1 MECPFC
7 AETIKDEA
15 IACRHCSRDLRVVR
29 PTLLEIDDIVA
40 DLDRLRR
47 DLDRVNV
54 RLECYNNPLRFYGT
68 HAVLYVLIPSALLVI
83 AHVLVT
89 ITFNLSPIPLRL
101 ASIAIPLLFGLIA
114 FPLHRVSALSAF
126 LLGIAAASLSIQA
139 MLTVTGV
146 HDRIPILPEVWVEW
160 REVLE
165 YGASILLAFLS
176 GNILGVLIFQVLPR
190 LLARGGKPNAIA
202 FGVARFLGHHVG
214 EEQLRRRARLI
225 QGLMQTFGPLVGVA
239 VTAAGSA
246 YAGLRG
252 LLG

>member
-15 IACRHCSRDLRVVR
+15 IACKHCSRDLRVVR
-29 PTLLEIDDIVA
+29 PTLREIDDIVA

-54 RLECYNNPLRFYGT
+54 RLERYKNPLRYFGT
-68 HAVLYVLIPSALLVI
+68 HAVLYVLIPSLLLTV

-89 ITFNLSPIPLRL
+89 ITFNLSPIPLRI
-101 ASIAIPLLFGLIA
+101 ASIVIPLLFGFVA
-114 FPLHRVSALSAF
+114 YPLHRVSAVGAFVLAF
-126 LLGIAAASLSIQA
+126 LAASVSILS
-139 MLTVTGV
+139 MLTVTGI
-146 HDRIPILPEVWVEW
+146 HDRVPILPAVWIEW
-160 REVLE
+160 REVFE
-165 YGASILLAFLS
+165 YGASILLAFVS

-190 LLARGGKPNAIA
+190 VLAQGGKPNAFA
-202 FGVARFLGHHVG
+202 FRMARLLGQHVG

-225 QGLMQTFGPLVGVA
+225 QDLMQTAGPLAGIAATAVG
-239 VTAAGSA
+239 SI
-246 YAGLRG
+246 YAGLKG